1 MRMRLLRT
9 KGGKLMSYLK
19 RRLEK
24 ELKDSDFQKEWD
36 ESELEYV
43 IAQNIIKYRKEKK
56 LTQQDLAIVLQTSQ
70 SVISRIENADQNIT
84 IGYLKD
90 VAKALDI
97 SPMTLVRQFPETKIL
112 KQQNK

>member
-1 MRMRLLRT
+1 
-9 KGGKLMSYLK
+9 MSYLQ
-19 RRLEK
+19 RRLKK
-24 ELKDSDFQKEWD
+24 ELKDPNFQKEWD

-43 IAQNIIKYRKEKK
+43 IARNIIKYRKEKK

-90 VAKALDI
+90 VAKALDL
-97 SPMTLVRQFPETKIL
+97 SPMTLVTQVPEAKEFETTK
-112 KQQNK
+112 